1 MEEETT
7 TQAELI
13 ETDSP
18 EAVTEPVETVEDS
31 TFTEVPPVTDV
42 TGTEVTTL
50 FTSLVTS
57 EDELLKSVQNIEQ
70 IQLYEFGIILVTIA
84 VFLSA
89 VIIKTFFGKGV

>member
-7 TQAELI
+7 IQSELI
-13 ETDSP
+13 DTDSP
-18 EAVTEPVETVEDS
+18 EAVTEPADTVEDS
-31 TFTEVPPVTDV
+31 TFTEVQPVTDV
-42 TGTEVTTL
+42 TCTEVTV

>member
-18 EAVTEPVETVEDS
+18 ETVAEPADTVEDS
-31 TFTEVPPVTDV
+31 TSTEVPPVTEV
-42 TGTEVTTL
+42 AGTEVTTL

-57 EDELLKSVQNIEQ
+57 DDELLTSVKNIEQ
-70 IQLYEFGIILVTIA
+70 IQLYEFGILLVTIA
-84 VFLSA
+84 IVLSI